1 MTRDPFKIRSFSS
14 ASNTEILFYTMS
26 DRPQWSTVGR
36 ATVSHN
42 WAPSSTS
49 MRCTIAESAVAHKT
63 YSPPK
68 YLRRPF
74 GTQQLSTSETD
85 YVVATDHNSFLH
97 RTTKL
102 RNSMSASGLSFI
114 RDIAESIPLPSS
126 DQKNLITRPEKR
138 PKAVDPLESYN
149 RAKTMMITTTTTSP
163 MRIASLDAASQQLEG
178 GAVTLEGEGG
188 GGGRDVRAET
198 GGGSGYGSVGRPE
211 HGRRKVFID
220 AAFNASNNMS
230 TGLGMASGMGVLKA
244 QSFYTDKNRPFGGGP
259 TLFRGES
266 HSVPKFTNYSTKQT
280 MRRAF
285 LVGKIGD
292 GSF

>member
-14 ASNTEILFYTMS
+14 ASNTEILFYPMS

-149 RAKTMMITTTTTSP
+149 RAKTMMTTTTTTSP
-163 MRIASLDAASQQLEG
+163 MRIGSLNAASQQLEG
-178 GAVTLEGEGG
+178 GAVTLE
-188 GGGRDVRAET
+188 
-198 GGGSGYGSVGRPE
+198 
-211 HGRRKVFID
+211 
-220 AAFNASNNMS
+220 
-230 TGLGMASGMGVLKA
+230 
-244 QSFYTDKNRPFGGGP
+244 
-259 TLFRGES
+259 
-266 HSVPKFTNYSTKQT
+266 
-280 MRRAF
+280 
-285 LVGKIGD
+285 
-292 GSF
+292 